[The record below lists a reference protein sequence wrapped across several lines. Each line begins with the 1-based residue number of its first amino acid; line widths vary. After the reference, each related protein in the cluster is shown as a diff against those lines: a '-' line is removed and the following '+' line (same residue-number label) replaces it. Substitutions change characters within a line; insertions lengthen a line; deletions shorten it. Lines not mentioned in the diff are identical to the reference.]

1 MKFSQSFKLAI
12 KSIMSSKIRSLLT
25 MLGIIIGV
33 AAVII
38 IVGLGNG
45 MQKYMQKSFF
55 DLGTNTLN
63 VYLSNYNSS
72 KKVTPDDMFDIARDN
87 HDYIDGIS
95 PTISIGGN
103 IRIEKEKAEKTQ
115 ISGVAESFDK
125 MSNLKVVN
133 GRFLE
138 YMDMQS
144 TAKVCVIGSF
154 VNEKYFNSNA
164 IGKIIKIDGNPYKVV
179 GVLEMKAKNQERG
192 DDNKIYVPYT
202 TAMKASYQS
211 DVGSYVVSVKDSN
224 KVDTAK
230 NILSTKLTNIYGSKD
245 KFNILSM
252 AEMLDSMNQMINVM
266 VAILASIAAISL
278 FVGGIGIMNIM
289 LVSVSERTREIGI
302 RKALGATN
310 GNILTQFVIEA
321 GTTSAMGGLLG
332 IGLGYALSQVG
343 TIIINA
349 VLKQEIIISPSS
361 SAVLISFGISFAI
374 GVIFGYLPAR
384 KAAKLNPIDALRYE

>member
-1 MKFSQSFKLAI
+1 MKFSQSFKLAL

-72 KKVTPDDMFDIARDN
+72 KKVTPDDMFTIAREN
-87 HDYIDGIS
+87 HEYIDGIS
-95 PTISIGGN
+95 PTLSLGGTVRIGT
-103 IRIEKEKAEKTQ
+103 EKAEKTQ
-115 ISGVAESFDK
+115 ISGTAESYDK
-125 MSNLKVVN
+125 MSSLKIVD
-133 GRFLE
+133 GRFLK

-144 TAKVCVIGSF
+144 TAKVCVIGSY
-154 VNEKYFNSNA
+154 VNENYFDSNA
-164 IGKIIKIDGNPYKVV
+164 IGQTIKIDGNPYKVV

-192 DDNKIYVPYT
+192 EDNKIYIPYT
-202 TAMKASYQS
+202 TAMKVSYQS
-211 DVGSYVVSVKDSN
+211 DVSSYVVSVKDSD

-230 NILSTKLTNIYGSKD
+230 NILSTKLTNLYGSKD

-332 IGLGYALSQVG
+332 IGLGYGLSKVG
-343 TIIINA
+343 TIVINA
-349 VLKQEIIISPSS
+349 VLKQEIIIAPSS
-361 SAVLISFGISFAI
+361 NAVLISFGISFAI